1 MSCRDQQ
8 IAENGLTG
16 EGNDFHSRAEEGEGR
31 ASGTELEADY
41 LMQNRDC
48 ELLPQLM
55 NALTYFH

>member
-8 IAENGLTG
+8 IAENRLTG
-16 EGNDFHSRAEEGEGR
+16 EGNDFYSRAEEEERR

-48 ELLPQLM
+48 ELLLQLM
-55 NALTYFH
+55 NALIYFH